1 MGSPRSRAH
10 VRDRLSRVSG
20 SSGSSGSTQPAEQ
33 EPSSPTLVT
42 GGDHAIAAPAAER
55 ASRDGAEETRATRGV
70 PGAPR
75 TRRFFGA
82 WDGRARRAVLVLIG
96 GLGAVLVW
104 WWVSGQPSSV
114 TTIETDDSS
123 HAVDASVKPGSD
135 AAESA
140 MHESDSDHAR
150 ANEIS
155 PGVATSTVVVHVVGK
170 VASPGVVELPAGSRV
185 LDAVEAVGGVTSSR
199 ASSTVN
205 LARLVVD
212 GEQIDV
218 GADPR
223 AMGGTSRISLNS
235 ADAQQL
241 QQLPGV
247 GPVIA
252 ERIVA
257 WRMAN
262 GPFRSVA
269 ELGEVSGIG
278 PAMIARIE
286 DQVGM

>member
-1 MGSPRSRAH
+1 M
-10 VRDRLSRVSG
+10 
-20 SSGSSGSTQPAEQ
+20 
-33 EPSSPTLVT
+33 
-42 GGDHAIAAPAAER
+42 IAAPAAER
-55 ASRDGAEETRATRGV
+55 ASRDSAEETRATRGV
-70 PGAPR
+70 LGASGR
-75 TRRFFGA
+75 RRFFGA
-82 WDGRARRAVLVLIG
+82 WDGRSRRAVLVLIG

-114 TTIETDDSS
+114 TTVETDDSTN
-123 HAVDASVKPGSD
+123 AVNVVPTP
-135 AAESA
+135 ESA
-140 MHESDSDHAR
+140 AHDSDGGHAR

-155 PGVATSTVVVHVVGK
+155 PVVATSTVVVHVVGK

-185 LDAVEAVGGVTSSR
+185 LDAVEAAGGVTSSR

-223 AMGGTSRISLNS
+223 SSGGTSRISLNS

-257 WRMAN
+257 WRTAN

>member
-1 MGSPRSRAH
+1 M
-10 VRDRLSRVSG
+10 
-20 SSGSSGSTQPAEQ
+20 
-33 EPSSPTLVT
+33 
-42 GGDHAIAAPAAER
+42 IAAPAAER
-55 ASRDGAEETRATRGV
+55 APRADAEETRATRGV
-70 PGAPR
+70 LGASR

-82 WDGRARRAVLVLIG
+82 WDGRSRRAVLVLIG

-114 TTIETDDSS
+114 TTVETDDSTN
-123 HAVDASVKPGSD
+123 AVNVVPTP
-135 AAESA
+135 ESA
-140 MHESDSDHAR
+140 AHDSDGGHAR

-155 PGVATSTVVVHVVGK
+155 PVVATSTVVVHVVGK

-185 LDAVEAVGGVTSSR
+185 LDAVEAAGGVTSSR

-223 AMGGTSRISLNS
+223 SSGGTSRISLNS
-235 ADAQQL
+235 ADAEQL

-257 WRMAN
+257 WRTAN

>member
-1 MGSPRSRAH
+1 MPTVATGVDH
-10 VRDRLSRVSG
+10 VI
-20 SSGSSGSTQPAEQ
+20 T
-33 EPSSPTLVT
+33 
-42 GGDHAIAAPAAER
+42 APAAER
-55 ASRDGAEETRATRGV
+55 ASRADAEETRATRGFR
-70 PGAPR
+70 GASR
-75 TRRFFGA
+75 TRHFFGA
-82 WDGRARRAVLVLIG
+82 WDGRARRAVLVLIA

-114 TTIETDDSS
+114 TTVETDDSS
-123 HAVDASVKPGSD
+123 SAVDVLPTP
-135 AAESA
+135 ESA
-140 MHESDSDHAR
+140 AHDSDSGHAR
-150 ANEIS
+150 ANEIA
-155 PGVATSTVVVHVVGK
+155 PVVATSTVVVHVVGK

-185 LDAVEAVGGVTSSR
+185 LDAVEAAGGVTSSR

-223 AMGGTSRISLNS
+223 ASGGTSRISLNS

-257 WRMAN
+257 WRNTN

-269 ELGEVSGIG
+269 ELGEVSGVG

>member
-10 VRDRLSRVSG
+10 VRARLSRVSG
-20 SSGSSGSTQPAEQ
+20 SSGSTQQEEQ
-33 EPSSPTLVT
+33 EPSTPTVAT
-42 GGDHAIAAPAAER
+42 GFDHVIAAPAAER
-55 ASRDGAEETRATRGV
+55 APRADAEETRATRGV
-70 PGAPR
+70 LGASR

-82 WDGRARRAVLVLIG
+82 WDGRSRRAVLVLIG

-114 TTIETDDSS
+114 TTVETDDSTN
-123 HAVDASVKPGSD
+123 AVNVVPTP
-135 AAESA
+135 ESA
-140 MHESDSDHAR
+140 AHDSDGGHAR

-155 PGVATSTVVVHVVGK
+155 PVVATSTVVVHVVGK

-185 LDAVEAVGGVTSSR
+185 LDAVEAAGGVTSSR

-223 AMGGTSRISLNS
+223 ASGGTSRISLNS
-235 ADAQQL
+235 ADAEQL

-257 WRMAN
+257 WRTAN

>member
-1 MGSPRSRAH
+1 M
-10 VRDRLSRVSG
+10 
-20 SSGSSGSTQPAEQ
+20 
-33 EPSSPTLVT
+33 LVT
-42 GGDHAIAAPAAER
+42 GGDHAISAPAAER
-55 ASRDGAEETRATRGV
+55 ASRDGAEERRATRGV

>member
-1 MGSPRSRAH
+1 MQRR
-10 VRDRLSRVSG
+10 
-20 SSGSSGSTQPAEQ
+20 EQ
-33 EPSSPTLVT
+33 EPATPTAMT
-42 GGDHAIAAPAAER
+42 GVDHVIAAPAAER
-55 ASRDGAEETRATRGV
+55 ASRDGAEETRATQGV
-70 PGAPR
+70 LGASR
-75 TRRFFGA
+75 TRHFFGA

-123 HAVDASVKPGSD
+123 NAVDASVTPGSN
-135 AAESA
+135 AGESA
-140 MHESDSDHAR
+140 MYESDSDHAR

-155 PGVATSTVVVHVVGK
+155 PVVSTSTVVVHVVGK

-185 LDAVEAVGGVTSSR
+185 LDAVEAAGGVTSSR

-223 AMGGTSRISLNS
+223 ASGGTSRISLNS

-257 WRMAN
+257 WRTAN

-269 ELGEVSGIG
+269 ELGEVSGVG

>member
-1 MGSPRSRAH
+1 M
-10 VRDRLSRVSG
+10 
-20 SSGSSGSTQPAEQ
+20 
-33 EPSSPTLVT
+33 
-42 GGDHAIAAPAAER
+42 IAAPAAER
-55 ASRDGAEETRATRGV
+55 APRADAEETRATRGV
-70 PGAPR
+70 LGASR

-82 WDGRARRAVLVLIG
+82 WDGRSRRAVLVLIG

-114 TTIETDDSS
+114 TTVETDDSTN
-123 HAVDASVKPGSD
+123 AVNVVPTPKS
-135 AAESA
+135 AA
-140 MHESDSDHAR
+140 HDSDGGHAR

-155 PGVATSTVVVHVVGK
+155 PVVATSTVVVHVVGK

-185 LDAVEAVGGVTSSR
+185 LDAVEAAGGVTSSR

-223 AMGGTSRISLNS
+223 SSGGTSRISLNS

-257 WRMAN
+257 WRTAN